1 MSEYF
6 RYTIDQLKMFGE
18 IDFIAIKDLYNIYT
32 GNMLNSSI
40 KGFVVTVKY
49 KEENINKTMIDF
61 IPPQNKIFVNGR
73 YLTLDN
79 IEFNGTIQLLLPYL
93 KFNDYHNSSRLNN
106 KDLKDIK
113 IIELDFNSDKE
124 PYKYLLSLNN
134 TEMFKLHT
142 HKNISILHNN
152 ILYMLYNERFSNR
165 LKDNLEGY
173 SSYFYN
179 YQKYQ
184 NHHYHINLFILNKIK
199 DKIKINITTGII
211 YNKKLYKSL
220 EKIFMDFDLLSEV
233 LKEIDLDKL

>member
-1 MSEYF
+1 
-6 RYTIDQLKMFGE
+6 MFGE
-18 IDFIAIKDLYNIYT
+18 IDFIAIKDLYDISS
-32 GNMLNSSI
+32 GNMLNSKL
-40 KGFVVTVKY
+40 KGFVITVKY
-49 KEENINKTMIDF
+49 KEENINKEMVGF
-61 IPPQNKIFVNGR
+61 IPPENKCFVNGR

-79 IEFNGTIQLLLPYL
+79 IEFDNTINELLPYL
-93 KFNDYHNSSRLNN
+93 KFNDYHNNCRLDNE
-106 KDLKDIK
+106 DLKEIK
-113 IIELDFNSDKE
+113 IIELDYGSDKE

-134 TEMFKLHT
+134 TKIFKIDT
-142 HKNISILHNN
+142 YKNISILHNN
-152 ILYMLYNERFSNR
+152 ILYMLYNKRFSNKLR
-165 LKDNLEGY
+165 NDLHGY

-179 YQKYQ
+179 YEKYQ